1 MFAAGG
7 GGEIECGGGC
17 FYEDMKKVFRVLGV
31 LEILGVLEVNLL
43 NECYE

>member
-7 GGEIECGGGC
+7 GSDTKCGGGC
-17 FYEDMKKVFRVLGV
+17 FYEVVKKVLRVLRV
-31 LEILGVLEVNLL
+31 LGVLEVNLL